1 MCRYIYYYYYDILDI
16 TRLLMI
22 DVNVSYDVHI
32 IYMVPAGHQIINSL

>member
-32 IYMVPAGHQIINSL
+32 IYMVPINY